1 MNAVTLPTRAHR
13 PWRDAVS
20 FAWRAWREMT
30 LRQWAAALVIGL
42 VITLVALPSRFEMI
56 QKVGWH
62 PLPALT
68 EIALPLVTSIIMFLG
83 WTLAD
88 AGDDR
93 WRDRRSRVV
102 IALLGASAAATVL
115 CGGLWYGAGAAELV
129 ARVVAEK
136 GKDPPSAW
144 LMLIAQ
150 YVNVLVIGAVIYAVI
165 EVWQQRCR
173 TQLEFE
179 AVQRRR
185 GALEHEVLESRLSA
199 MQAQVEPRFLFD
211 TLVDIARCPSTSARH
226 RLHDRGGAGP
236 GEGLPRGR
244 DLAAR
249 RPACTHDRAGRR
261 MQAEPLLSNAAAA
274 ADPARGAPSF
284 RRAAGANRHRRAQRR
299 TGNGGGVARR
309 HGGRLCGR
317 SGAGAGTRAAGGP
330 VRGIGH
336 AGLCRGGR
344 RRHRADPAHS
354 GKRRGSGPM
363 NATAIV
369 AEDEATLRQQ
379 LVEQL
384 GQLWPELT
392 IVAEA
397 SDGVAALRLLA
408 EHRPDIV
415 FLDIQMPGATGL
427 EVARQVNGR
436 TRVVFVTAYDEH
448 AVAAFEQGAVDYV
461 LKPISAA
468 RLFTTVTR
476 LKERLASPPP
486 RLDAVLPAIAP
497 TAAKSYLRWINASV
511 GQSLR
516 LITVDEIVYFQA
528 DNKYTRVVTA
538 DGEALIRKPLKEL
551 AEELDP
557 NQFWQIH
564 RSTMVNVAS
573 VAGVTRDFRGRMLVK
588 LKGRSETLQVSD
600 SYTHLFRQM

>member
-30 LRQWAAALVIGL
+30 LRQWVAALAIGL

-150 YVNVLVIGAVIYAVI
+150 YVNVLVIGAVIYAVV

-185 GALEHEVLESRLSA
+185 GTLEHEVLESRLSA

-211 TLVDIARCPSTSARH
+211 TLVDIEALYEKDGQRAAANLD
-226 RLHDRGGAGP
+226 RLITYLRAA
-236 GEGLPRGR
+236 LPRLR
-244 DLAAR
+244 D
-249 RPACTHDRAGRR
+249 TGSTIE
-261 MQAEPLLSNAAAA
+261 AELDLVKAYLEVVTSL
-274 ADPARGAPSF
+274 
-284 RRAAGANRHRRAQRR
+284 
-299 TGNGGGVARR
+299 
-309 HGGRLCGR
+309 HGGRPVLTIALAEECR
-317 SGAGAGTRAAGGP
+317 RNRFYPMLLLPLIQRAVRHPSGVFPERIAIDVRGEEGEMVAVLRVAMAGG
-330 VRGIGH
+330 
-336 AGLCRGGR
+336 C
-344 RRHRADPAHS
+344 AD
-354 GKRRGSGPM
+354 
-363 NATAIV
+363 
-369 AEDEATLRQQ
+369 D
-379 LVEQL
+379 
-384 GQLWPELT
+384 PEL
-392 IVAEA
+392 
-397 SDGVAALRLLA
+397 LRV
-408 EHRPDIV
+408 R
-415 FLDIQMPGATGL
+415 
-427 EVARQVNGR
+427 
-436 TRVVFVTAYDEH
+436 
-448 AVAAFEQGAVDYV
+448 
-461 LKPISAA
+461 
-468 RLFTTVTR
+468 
-476 LKERLASPPP
+476 ERLAGLYGAAAT
-486 RLDAVLPAIAP
+486 LDCVEEAGGDTELTLRIPANGAAAV
-497 TAAKSYLRWINASV
+497 R
-511 GQSLR
+511 
-516 LITVDEIVYFQA
+516 
-528 DNKYTRVVTA
+528 
-538 DGEALIRKPLKEL
+538 
-551 AEELDP
+551 
-557 NQFWQIH
+557 
-564 RSTMVNVAS
+564 
-573 VAGVTRDFRGRMLVK
+573 
-588 LKGRSETLQVSD
+588 
-600 SYTHLFRQM
+600 